1 MKKEYNHLE
10 LGVEV
15 HNIAGYYVPLEEHII
30 PFDGKELLFL
40 LGFACIESSCCGV
53 RSWNYIQVPGFLL
66 NKNVKEGPEGITGV
80 SEVDTIDDS
89 NTKIRIAE
97 ILAAKYPGADVD
109 GW

>member
-30 PFDGKELLFL
+30 QLDGKDLLFL

-53 RSWNYIQVPGFLL
+53 RSWNYIQVPGFLTG
-66 NKNVKEGPEGITGV
+66 KTSKGGEGITGI
-80 SEVDTIDDS
+80 SQVDTIED
-89 NTKIRIAE
+89 TPTRLRIAE
-97 ILAAKYPGADVD
+97 ILASQYPGADVD
-109 GW
+109 WW

>member
-30 PFDGKELLFL
+30 PFDGKDLLFL

-53 RSWNYIQVPGFLL
+53 RSWNYIQVPGFLTG
-66 NKNVKEGPEGITGV
+66 KNSKGSEGITGV
-80 SEVDTIDDS
+80 SEVDTIED
-89 NTKIRIAE
+89 TPTRLRIAE
-97 ILAAKYPGADVD
+97 ILAAQYPGADVD
-109 GW
+109 WW